1 MEQVAD
7 VVSVRVAGP
16 RCHPARDGDAT
27 KLGKRTRSNHK
38 FGHSGSN
45 ANGRWHGIA
54 QRRQDG
60 GRQYE
65 DQLRGWRRAPRAAG
79 LKARMRDAA

>member
-7 VVSVRVAGP
+7 VVSVRVARP
-16 RCHPARDGDAT
+16 MCHPARDGDAT

-54 QRRQDG
+54 QSPARPPWLEARSAGSRFKSANARRG
-60 GRQYE
+60 
-65 DQLRGWRRAPRAAG
+65 LNARRREG
-79 LKARMRDAA
+79 